1 MHDSPSGRGG
11 DAMTAHSMPSD
22 ARAERTRR
30 RGAAIFSSAR
40 PSLGGLSQQ
49 GDAEGAEG
57 RRRTQKTATAFA
69 VSASFCAF
77 CAFCVSLLLKTGT
90 IAIARLRRS
99 APPLGM
105 VRLALIAML
114 VVATGCDRGVQIVR
128 DQLAKKS
135 RATIDSLTRQ
145 NSVLQQQMVVFE
157 RISAEKDTL
166 LREVRDAHVL
176 IEAVAEQLRRMD
188 GSPVQFEAVDSTGG
202 SLGDGLLEAAGDV
215 AVDPAGEIPA
225 GPGSY
230 RDAMLRKL
238 ESVRRRLSD
247 VEDSSRV
254 RGERLL
260 EAARDNERLRLE
272 VEEHLRTIEGQ
283 KDMISTYLVRIAEL
297 ETQVT
302 ALTDSTRKLTEA
314 NEILTDSLRRITTR
328 ANAAWYVVGTREQLV
343 RAGVLTEEGGILG
356 FGKSLTPS
364 RAMTRNIFT
373 RIDRLR
379 DTVIALPESKEYK
392 IVSRHD
398 PGLVSI
404 DISPTLGGTMRI
416 KEPERFWSASGW
428 LIVIYD

>member
-1 MHDSPSGRGG
+1 VTNRLTDRF
-11 DAMTAHSMPSD
+11 
-22 ARAERTRR
+22 R
-30 RGAAIFSSAR
+30 
-40 PSLGGLSQQ
+40 SL
-49 GDAEGAEG
+49 
-57 RRRTQKTATAFA
+57 
-69 VSASFCAF
+69 
-77 CAFCVSLLLKTGT
+77 
-90 IAIARLRRS
+90 I
-99 APPLGM
+99 
-105 VRLALIAML
+105 
-114 VVATGCDRGVQIVR
+114 VVALLVTTAACDRGVQIVR
-128 DQLAKKS
+128 DQFARAS
-135 RATIDSLTRQ
+135 RATIDSLSAQNAALQRQ
-145 NSVLQQQMVVFE
+145 MFVFE

-166 LREVRDAHVL
+166 LREVRDAHLL

-188 GSPVQFEAVDSTGG
+188 GSAVEVESLDS
-202 SLGDGLLEAAGDV
+202 SAVSDGANMVAAAGEV

-225 GPGSY
+225 GPGTY

-238 ESVRRRLSD
+238 ESVRRRLAD

-260 EAARDNERLRLE
+260 ESARDNERLRSE

-283 KDMISTYLVRIAEL
+283 KDLISTYLVRIAEL

-314 NEILTDSLRRITTR
+314 NEILADSLRRITTR
-328 ANAAWYVVGTREQLV
+328 ANAAWYVVGTRDQLV

-379 DTVIALPESKEYK
+379 DTVIALPEAKEYK
-392 IVSRHD
+392 IISRHD

-404 DISPTLGGTMRI
+404 EVSASLGGTMRI
-416 KEPERFWSASGW
+416 KDPERFWGASGW
-428 LIVIYD
+428 LIVVYDD

>member
-1 MHDSPSGRGG
+1 MHDSSPGRRG
-11 DAMTAHSMPSD
+11 DAVTGVISSEAPKARSRGIVSFPVEGPSLLRGRARFLAALGMTA
-22 ARAERTRR
+22 
-30 RGAAIFSSAR
+30 
-40 PSLGGLSQQ
+40 L
-49 GDAEGAEG
+49 
-57 RRRTQKTATAFA
+57 
-69 VSASFCAF
+69 
-77 CAFCVSLLLKTGT
+77 
-90 IAIARLRRS
+90 
-99 APPLGM
+99 
-105 VRLALIAML
+105 L
-114 VVATGCDRGVQIVR
+114 VVVSGCDRGVQIVR
-128 DQLAKKS
+128 DQFAKRS
-135 RATIDSLTRQ
+135 RATIDSLSAQ
-145 NSVLQQQMVVFE
+145 NTALRKQMVVFE

-166 LREVRDAHVL
+166 LREVRDAHLL

-188 GSPVQFEAVDSTGG
+188 GSPVEFEAVDSTGMG
-202 SLGDGLLEAAGDV
+202 STDGLLAAAGDV

-247 VEDSSRV
+247 VEDSARV

-260 EAARDNERLRLE
+260 EAARDNDRLRAE

-314 NEILTDSLRRITTR
+314 NELLADSLRRITTR
-328 ANAAWYVVGTREQLV
+328 ANTAWYVVGTREQLV
-343 RAGVLTEEGGILG
+343 RAGVLAEEGGILG
-356 FGKSLTPS
+356 FGKSLAPS
-364 RAMTRNIFT
+364 RAMARNIFT

-392 IVSRHD
+392 IISRHD

-404 DISPTLGGTMRI
+404 DVSPTLGGTMRI
-416 KEPERFWSASGW
+416 RDPERFWSSSGW

>member
-1 MHDSPSGRGG
+1 MMR
-11 DAMTAHSMPSD
+11 MTML
-22 ARAERTRR
+22 
-30 RGAAIFSSAR
+30 AA
-40 PSLGGLSQQ
+40 
-49 GDAEGAEG
+49 
-57 RRRTQKTATAFA
+57 
-69 VSASFCAF
+69 
-77 CAFCVSLLLKTGT
+77 LLL
-90 IAIARLRRS
+90 A
-99 APPLGM
+99 
-105 VRLALIAML
+105 
-114 VVATGCDRGVQIVR
+114 ATGCDRGVQMVR
-128 DQLAKKS
+128 DQFAKQS
-135 RATIDSLTRQ
+135 RATIDSLTAQ
-145 NSVLQQQMVVFE
+145 NNVLQKQMVVFE

-188 GSPVQFEAVDSTGG
+188 GSPVAFEAVDSTGMG
-202 SLGDGLLEAAGDV
+202 STDGLLAAAGDV

-260 EAARDNERLRLE
+260 EAARDNDRLRAE

-283 KDMISTYLVRIAEL
+283 KDMISTYLIRIAEL

-314 NEILTDSLRRITTR
+314 NELLADSLRRITTR

-356 FGKSLTPS
+356 FGKSLAPS

-379 DTVIALPESKEYK
+379 DTVIALPESKVYK
-392 IVSRHD
+392 IISRHD

-404 DISPTLGGTMRI
+404 DVSSTLGGTLRI
-416 KEPERFWSASGW
+416 REPERFWSASGW
-428 LIVIYD
+428 LIVVYD

>member
-1 MHDSPSGRGG
+1 MYDSPPGRRG
-11 DAMTAHSMPSD
+11 DAVRTPVIPS
-22 ARAERTRR
+22 
-30 RGAAIFSSAR
+30 GAA
-40 PSLGGLSQQ
+40 Q
-49 GDAEGAEG
+49 
-57 RRRTQKTATAFA
+57 
-69 VSASFCAF
+69 
-77 CAFCVSLLLKTGT
+77 
-90 IAIARLRRS
+90 RRS
-99 APPLGM
+99 RGIVTLLTVM
-105 VRLALIAML
+105 LL
-114 VVATGCDRGVQIVR
+114 VVSVTACDRGVQIVR
-128 DQLAKKS
+128 EQFAKGS
-135 RATIDSLTRQ
+135 RATIDSLSRQ
-145 NSVLQQQMVVFE
+145 NNTLKQQMVVFE

-188 GSPVQFEAVDSTGG
+188 GSPVQFEAVDSTGAPL
-202 SLGDGLLEAAGDV
+202 SDGLLEAAGDV

-238 ESVRRRLSD
+238 ESVRRRLAD
-247 VEDSSRV
+247 VEDSARV

-260 EAARDNERLRLE
+260 EAARNNERLRLE

-283 KDMISTYLVRIAEL
+283 KDMISTYLIRIAEL

-314 NEILTDSLRRITTR
+314 NELLADSLRRITTR

-343 RAGVLTEEGGILG
+343 RAGVLAEEGGILG

-364 RAMTRNIFT
+364 RAMSRNIFT

-379 DTVIALPESKEYK
+379 DTTIALPESKEYR

-404 DISPTLGGTMRI
+404 DVSALGGTMHI
-416 KEPERFWSASGW
+416 KDPERFWSASGW
-428 LIVIYD
+428 LIVVYD